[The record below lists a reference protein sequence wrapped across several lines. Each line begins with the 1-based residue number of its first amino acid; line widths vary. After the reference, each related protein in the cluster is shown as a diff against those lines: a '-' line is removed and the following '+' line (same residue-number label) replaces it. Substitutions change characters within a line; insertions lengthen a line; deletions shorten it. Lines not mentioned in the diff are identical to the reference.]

1 MHRYTLKK
9 NIILAILGAAIG
21 LPVAVC
27 ANAHHAQPEIARAEP
42 VIHEEI
48 GPSEDSAD
56 PLPVAYEMTE
66 EELAEESYY
75 DSLEVLAALVH
86 AEAGNQDLTGKR
98 LVADVVFNRV
108 DSKAFPDTIE
118 EVIYQKNQFSP
129 VSDGALDAA
138 YASLTEEDYEAVG
151 LELNSR
157 IDYDILYFTSEGYIQ
172 YGTPAYKH
180 GDHYF
185 STK

>member
-42 VIHEEI
+42 VIYEEL

-86 AEAGNQDLTGKR
+86 AEAGNQDMIGKR
-98 LVADVVFNRV
+98 LVAEVVLNRV
-108 DSKAFPDTIE
+108 ESESFPDTVRD
-118 EVIYQKNQFSP
+118 VIFQPRQFAP
-129 VSDGALDAA
+129 VWDGALDRAIP
-138 YASLTEEDYEAVG
+138 TEEDFEAVRLAIG
-151 LELNSR
+151 DRL
-157 IDYDILYFTSEGYIQ
+157 DPAILYFTGGGYGK
-172 YGTPAYKH
+172 YGTPAFKH

-185 STK
+185 CTE